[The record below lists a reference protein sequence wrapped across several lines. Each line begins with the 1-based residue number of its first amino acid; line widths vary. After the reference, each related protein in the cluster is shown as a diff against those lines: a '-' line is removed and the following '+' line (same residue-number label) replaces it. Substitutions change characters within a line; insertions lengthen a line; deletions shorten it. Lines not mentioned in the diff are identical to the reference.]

1 MAGGPPGVVSVVQRG
16 SQRQV
21 FRHGVANR
29 ATGQGISLQDR
40 WRIASVS
47 KAFSGAVALQL
58 VAQGRLSLDGGG
70 KLVGGTTRP
79 AQLQFRQG
87 GGSDPPGPG
96 HNAAG
101 LALFRYRTRCGT
113 VYGHTGNIPGYTDFL
128 ASSPDG
134 RRSVTVQA
142 STQLDWDPLLNVREG
157 SHAAFRALRHTFE
170 LGVCSALA

>member
-1 MAGGPPGVVSVVQRG
+1 MPLGYRMASPFVHGYSNNARGSRDDVSEVINMSLVWAAGGIESVPLDLTRFV
-16 SQRQV
+16 
-21 FRHGVANR
+21 R
-29 ATGQGISLQDR
+29 AYG
-40 WRIASVS
+40 
-47 KAFSGAVALQL
+47 
-58 VAQGRLSLDGGG
+58 GR
-70 KLVGGTTRP
+70 KLVGGTTRA
-79 AQLQFRQG
+79 AQLQFRQS

-113 VYGHTGNIPGYTDFL
+113 VYGHTGNIPRYTAFL